1 MKSKGKGSVV
11 AIIPA
16 RGGSKAVPKKN
27 IYPLAGFPLVAYSII
42 AAKLAK
48 GIDRVIVSTDNIEIT
63 EIAKKFGA
71 EVPFVRPTE
80 FATDKSPD
88 SHYLRHAL
96 DWFDKHEGKHPD
108 YLVNLRPT
116 TPLRNP
122 KHIDEAIELM
132 LKNPAATSMR
142 SGHEIRES
150 PYKLFGI
157 ENGYFVGLFPN
168 DPRPEYYDL
177 PRQTF
182 PPVYQPDGYVDIIV
196 AKWVLEN
203 ESIHG
208 PRILAFAS
216 PDTGEVDRL
225 EDFKFIEYMLEKG
238 DWEVYKYLKE
248 NF

>member
-1 MKSKGKGSVV
+1 MKFKHSVV

-27 IYPLAGFPLVAYSII
+27 IHILGGFPLVAYSIM

-48 GIDRVIVSTDNIEIT
+48 GIDRVIVSTDNIEIA

-71 EVPFVRPTE
+71 EVPFIRPAE

-88 SHYLRHAL
+88 SHYLRHVL

-116 TPLRNP
+116 TPLRDP
-122 KHIDEAIELM
+122 KHIDEAIELII
-132 LKNPAATSMR
+132 KNPAATSMR

-150 PYKLFGI
+150 PYKLFGMKDR
-157 ENGYFVGLFPN
+157 YFVGLFPN
-168 DPRPEYYDL
+168 DSRPEYYDL

-196 AKWVLEN
+196 TKWVLEN

-208 PRILAFAS
+208 PKILAFAS

-225 EDFKFIEYMLEKG
+225 EDFKFIEYTLEKG
-238 DWEVYKYLKE
+238 NWAIYKCLKE